1 MYQTN
6 STYQILINKGCTR
19 YLSVIGDL
27 KHELPLAVPVFHH
40 IAGLQRNAHKQVRS
54 DHTHRTKLEGIQG
67 RGSGVTVVYNT
78 GVSAEELHG
87 PLHELIPRIHVHHHY
102 SSEGQRRHG
111 CDVQVAW
118 SDLGGAPAVT
128 SALVHP
134 ISRVAIQLDRYPD
147 CMSF

>member
-27 KHELPLAVPVFHH
+27 EHELPLAVPVFHH

-67 RGSGVTVVYNT
+67 RGSGGSQWCTTLGSARKSCTDRSMNSSHESTYTITTAVRDKGGTARLRCAGGVVGSGWCSCSN
-78 GVSAEELHG
+78 
-87 PLHELIPRIHVHHHY
+87 
-102 SSEGQRRHG
+102 
-111 CDVQVAW
+111 
-118 SDLGGAPAVT
+118 
-128 SALVHP
+128 
-134 ISRVAIQLDRYPD
+134 
-147 CMSF
+147 